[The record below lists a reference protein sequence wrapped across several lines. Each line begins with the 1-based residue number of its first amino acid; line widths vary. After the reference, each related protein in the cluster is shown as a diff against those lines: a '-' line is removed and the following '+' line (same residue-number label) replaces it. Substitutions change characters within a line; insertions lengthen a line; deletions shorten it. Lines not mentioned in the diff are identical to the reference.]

1 MRIFV
6 SGMGIMSGLG
16 CSVEETLQ
24 ALLQERAALAPPRY
38 IATVHKNLPVGE
50 VPMSDEEMRLK
61 LNMSKDEVITRTSL
75 LGIMAVRECLQ
86 MSEGKTEGRRQK
98 AESGWGGRM
107 GLISGNTVGGMEKSE
122 LFYKEFLNPLQN
134 EHTPY
139 IDAHDCGA
147 CTEKIADYF
156 GDFEFIT
163 SISTACSSAA
173 NAVAM
178 GARMIRSGRL
188 DRVVAGG
195 TECLS
200 KFHIN
205 GFLSLMIL
213 SEFPSTPFDINR
225 KGINLGEGA
234 AYLLLESEEALQRRG
249 GFALAELTGYGN
261 ACDAYHQTAS
271 SPEGEGAFIAMKEAL
286 EMSGLKYHDISYI
299 NAHGTGTVNND
310 ASEGKAIERLFGHTP
325 PPVSS
330 TKPFTGHT
338 TSAAGT
344 VEAVI
349 SILSMLNGFIPAN
362 LNYKEPDPAI
372 SFVPVIKTVTGQTLN
387 HVMTNSFG
395 FGGNNSS
402 LIFSK
407 VSAS

>member
-1 MRIFV
+1 M
-6 SGMGIMSGLG
+6 
-16 CSVEETLQ
+16 
-24 ALLQERAALAPPRY
+24 
-38 IATVHKNLPVGE
+38 GE
-50 VPMSDEEMRLK
+50 VAASDTEMKNRL
-61 LNMSKDEVITRTSL
+61 NIPHNTVITRTSL
-75 LGIMAVRECLQ
+75 LGIMAVKECLSLLTQ
-86 MSEGKTEGRRQK
+86 SDFGRI
-98 AESGWGGRM
+98 

-122 LFYKEFLNPLQN
+122 LYYREFLDRSQHT
-134 EHTPY
+134 HTPY

-156 GDFEFIT
+156 GVFEFIT

-178 GARMIRSGRL
+178 GARLIRTGRL
-188 DRVVAGG
+188 DRVVVGG

-213 SEFPSTPFDINR
+213 SDAPSAPFDAHR

-234 AYLLLESEEALQRRG
+234 AYLLLESEEALKSRG
-249 GFALAELTGYGN
+249 AKAIAEVAGYGN

-271 SPEGEGAFIAMKEAL
+271 SPEGEGAYLAMKEAL
-286 EMSGLKYHDISYI
+286 EMSGVNAHEINYI

-310 ASEGKAIERLFGHTP
+310 ISEGKAIERLFGATP

-349 SILSMLNGFIPAN
+349 SLLSMQHNFIPAN
-362 LNYKEPDPAI
+362 LNFKEQDPAI
-372 SFVPVIKTVTGQTLN
+372 SFKPVEKTVVGASLN

-402 LIFSK
+402 LIFSRITE
-407 VSAS
+407 

>member
-1 MRIFV
+1 MRVFV
-6 SGMGIMSGLG
+6 SGLGIVSGLG
-16 CSVEETLQ
+16 TSAEETLD
-24 ALLQERAALAPPRY
+24 ALLRERSALTPPQHISTIHRNY
-38 IATVHKNLPVGE
+38 PMGE
-50 VPMSDEEMRLK
+50 VSLSDEEMMKHLHIP
-61 LNMSKDEVITRTSL
+61 LNEVITRTSL
-75 LGIMAVRECLQ
+75 LGVMAVKECLKGI
-86 MSEGKTEGRRQK
+86 GKHDLLHRGVRRL
-98 AESGWGGRM
+98 

-122 LFYKEFLNPLQN
+122 RFYKEFLDPSQN
-134 EHTPY
+134 AHTPY

-156 GDFEFIT
+156 HCFDFVT

-178 GARMIRSGRL
+178 GARLIRADIL
-188 DRVVAGG
+188 DRVVVGG

-200 KFHIN
+200 MFHIN

-213 SEFPSTPFDINR
+213 SDAPCAPFDAGR

-234 AYLLLESEEALQRRG
+234 AYLLLESEEALAHRG
-249 GFALAELTGYGN
+249 GKALVELTGYGN

-271 SPEGEGAFIAMKEAL
+271 SPEGEGAFLAMKEAL
-286 EMSGLKYHDISYI
+286 EMSGINSNEINYI
-299 NAHGTGTVNND
+299 NAHGTGTINND
-310 ASEGKAIERLFGHTP
+310 ISEGKAIERLFGATL

-344 VEAVI
+344 VESVI
-349 SILSMLNGFIPAN
+349 CILAMLHGFIPAN
-362 LNYKEPDPAI
+362 LNFATQDGAI
-372 SFVPVIKTVTGQTLN
+372 CFSPVQKTLVGQKLN

-395 FGGNNSS
+395 FGGNNTS

-407 VSAS
+407 VSV

>member
-1 MRIFV
+1 
-6 SGMGIMSGLG
+6 
-16 CSVEETLQ
+16 
-24 ALLQERAALAPPRY
+24 
-38 IATVHKNLPVGE
+38 
-50 VPMSDEEMRLK
+50 
-61 LNMSKDEVITRTSL
+61 
-75 LGIMAVRECLQ
+75 MAVKECLYHAD
-86 MSEGKTEGRRQK
+86 MKMDDK
-98 AESGWGGRM
+98 KM

-122 LFYKEFLNPLQN
+122 LYYKEFLDYKQN
-134 EHTPY
+134 EHTSF

-156 GDFEFIT
+156 DCFEFIT

-178 GARMIRSGRL
+178 GTRLIRSGRL
-188 DRVVAGG
+188 DRVVVGG

-213 SEFPSTPFDINR
+213 SDIPSTPFDVNR

-234 AYLLLESEEALQRRG
+234 AYLLLESEEAIKRRG
-249 GFALAELTGYGN
+249 GVALVEVAGYGN

-271 SPEGEGAFIAMKEAL
+271 SPEGDGAFIAMKEAL
-286 EMSGLKYHDISYI
+286 EMSGLKPSDINYI

-310 ASEGKAIERLFGHTP
+310 ASEGKAIERLFGTTP

-349 SILSMLNGFIPAN
+349 SILSMQHSFIPAN
-362 LNYKEPDPAI
+362 LYFKEKDPAI
-372 SFVPVIKTVTGQTLN
+372 CFKPVKTTCTDQRLN

-395 FGGNNSS
+395 FGGNNTS

-407 VSAS
+407 ITE

>member
-1 MRIFV
+1 MRVFV
-6 SGMGIMSGLG
+6 SSLGIVTGLG
-16 CSVEETLQ
+16 TSVEETLD
-24 ALLQERAALAPPRY
+24 ALLQERTALAPPRRISTIHSNY
-38 IATVHKNLPVGE
+38 PMGE
-50 VPMSDEEMRLK
+50 VSLSDEEMKNL
-61 LNMSKDEVITRTSL
+61 LNIPLDEVITRTSL
-75 LGIMAVRECLQ
+75 LGIMAVKEVFSGFRIID
-86 MSEGKTEGRRQK
+86 STEGR
-98 AESGWGGRM
+98 EGRM

-122 LFYKEFLNPLQN
+122 RYYREFLDPVQQT
-134 EHTPY
+134 HTPY
-139 IDAHDCGA
+139 IDAHDCGS
-147 CTEKIADYF
+147 CSEKIADYF
-156 GDFEFIT
+156 HLFDFVT

-178 GARMIRSGRL
+178 GARMIRSGVL

-205 GFLSLMIL
+205 GFLSLMIM
-213 SEFPSTPFDINR
+213 SDVHSAPFDAHR

-234 AYLLLESEEALQRRG
+234 AYLLLESEDALLRRG
-249 GFALAELTGYGN
+249 GKALVEVTGYGN

-271 SPEGEGAFIAMKEAL
+271 SPEGDGAFLAMKEAL
-286 EMSGLKYHDISYI
+286 EMSGLNAHDINYI
-299 NAHGTGTVNND
+299 NAHGTGTFNND
-310 ASEGKAIERLFGHTP
+310 ISEGKAIERLFGATI

-344 VEAVI
+344 VESVI
-349 SILSMLNGFIPAN
+349 SILSMLHNFIPAN
-362 LNYKEPDPAI
+362 LNFSTQDPAI
-372 SFVPVIKTVTGQTLN
+372 AFKPVDKTLRGKRLN

-395 FGGNNSS
+395 FGGNNTS

-407 VSAS
+407 VSKP

>member
-1 MRIFV
+1 MRVFV
-6 SGMGIMSGLG
+6 SSLGITSGLG
-16 CSVEETLQ
+16 FSAEETLD
-24 ALLQERAALAPPRY
+24 ALLQERPGLAPPRH
-38 IATVHKNLPVGE
+38 IATRHAHLPMGE
-50 VPMSDEEMRLK
+50 VTASDAEMKNWLGIAH
-61 LNMSKDEVITRTSL
+61 DEVITRTTL
-75 LGIMAVRECLQ
+75 LGIMAVKECLKNA
-86 MSEGKTEGRRQK
+86 GNTGRL
-98 AESGWGGRM
+98 

-122 LFYKEFLNPLQN
+122 LYYREFLDPAQHT
-134 EHTPY
+134 HTPY

-156 GDFEFIT
+156 GVFEFIT

-178 GARMIRSGRL
+178 GARLIRTGRF
-188 DRVVAGG
+188 DRVVVGG

-213 SEFPSTPFDINR
+213 SDAPSAPFDAHR

-234 AYLLLESEEALQRRG
+234 AYLLLESEESLKSRG
-249 GFALAELTGYGN
+249 AKAWAELTGYGN

-271 SPEGEGAFIAMKEAL
+271 SPEGDGAYLAMKEAL
-286 EMSGLKYHDISYI
+286 EMSGINAQEINYI

-310 ASEGKAIERLFGHTP
+310 ISEGKAIERLFGAIP

-344 VEAVI
+344 VETVI
-349 SILSMLNGFIPAN
+349 SLLAMRHGFLPVN
-362 LNYKEPDPAI
+362 LNFQEQDPAI
-372 SFVPVIKTVTGQTLN
+372 SFKPVEKTIKGQTIN
-387 HVMTNSFG
+387 HFMTNSFG
-395 FGGNNSS
+395 FGGNNTS
-402 LIFSK
+402 LIFSRITE
-407 VSAS
+407 

>member
-1 MRIFV
+1 MRVFV
-6 SGMGIMSGLG
+6 SSLGIVSGLG
-16 CSVEETLQ
+16 FSAKETLD
-24 ALLQERAALAPPRY
+24 ALLHERSALAPP
-38 IATVHKNLPVGE
+38 VHITTRHNHLPMGE
-50 VPMSDEEMRLK
+50 VSASDLELKYRLGI
-61 LNMSKDEVITRTSL
+61 LPDEVITRTSL
-75 LGIMAVRECLQ
+75 LGTMAVKECLQ
-86 MSEGKTEGRRQK
+86 GIPELDWQRE
-98 AESGWGGRM
+98 RM

-122 LFYKEFLNPLQN
+122 LYYREFLDPTQTL
-134 EHTPY
+134 HTPY

-156 GDFEFIT
+156 GLFDFIT

-178 GARMIRSGRL
+178 GARLIRTGML
-188 DRVVAGG
+188 DRVVVGG

-213 SEFPSTPFDINR
+213 SDAPCAPFDALR

-234 AYLLLESEEALQRRG
+234 AYLLLESEAALKRRG
-249 GFALAELTGYGN
+249 GEALAELSGYGN

-271 SPEGEGAFIAMKEAL
+271 SPDGEGAYAAMKVAL
-286 EMSGLKYHDISYI
+286 EMSGVNTHEINYI

-310 ASEGKAIERLFGHTP
+310 ASEGKAIARLFGSFP

-349 SILSMLNGFIPAN
+349 CLLAMQHSFIPAN
-362 LNYKEPDPAI
+362 LNFSSPDPSI
-372 SFVPVIKTVTGQTLN
+372 SFTPVKKMQRGQMLN

-395 FGGNNSS
+395 FGGNNTS
-402 LIFSK
+402 LIFSRITE
-407 VSAS
+407 